1 MGVIL
6 ASCERQLTFPALLIE
21 IELCSLR
28 AGLCVQSRLR
38 GVHCESGVEHG
49 VLETMNAMLSARI
62 VRGSLTGL
70 IFVIRFSLLL
80 FVNMKSFFF
89 ILRKWMDGL
98 KCCFVLWILFLVYL
112 GIVFKLRFS
121 AHLQDPV
128 QREWMVQRASL
139 FEVANCPLYV
149 ITDRPPGCVLIWSR
163 DRLTPYAQRLWNV
176 HR

>member
-21 IELCSLR
+21 IKLCSLR
-28 AGLCVQSRLR
+28 AGLRVQSRLR

-49 VLETMNAMLSARI
+49 VLGTMNAMLSARI

-89 ILRKWMDGL
+89 YSSKVDGRL
-98 KCCFVLWILFLVYL
+98 EVLFRAVDTVF
-112 GIVFKLRFS
+112 GIS
-121 AHLQDPV
+121 
-128 QREWMVQRASL
+128 W
-139 FEVANCPLYV
+139 
-149 ITDRPPGCVLIWSR
+149 DRIQTSVLSSPPGPRATGMDSTASISIRGGELPIIC
-163 DRLTPYAQRLWNV
+163 N
-176 HR
+176 H